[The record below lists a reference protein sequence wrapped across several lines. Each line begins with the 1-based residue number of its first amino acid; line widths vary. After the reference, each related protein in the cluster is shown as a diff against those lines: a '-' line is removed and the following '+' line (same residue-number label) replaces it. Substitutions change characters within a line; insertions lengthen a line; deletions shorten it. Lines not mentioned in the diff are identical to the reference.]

1 MTSGR
6 EWLIWTGLV
15 VVALAI
21 IFVGLAGT
29 GTSNTLRIAVGTETP
44 MQVQLSEDL
53 QRLIESET
61 RYRVRL
67 VETTSAREAQERL
80 LDQKVELALLT
91 PSALASSQPYVT
103 LGGVASQF
111 AQVTVPANGR
121 FALGPDSQVAARGF
135 GDSELL
141 VGSLARGLGIS
152 LEAGADAS
160 LLVGLLREDVVA
172 DQLAAGR
179 TLQPI
184 PGHRAFALANPLWQ
198 TAQLPVGVYLT
209 GTGAAPEQE
218 LATLATPVILA
229 SLPELA
235 DEVVA
240 DLATA
245 LESGLGQVIRQRYQA
260 QASAQ
265 VWPLLPHHRV
275 LTIQAR
281 DWNQIVREQWAWWL
295 DHKVLLGLVVL
306 GLLLLIAQ
314 GLIWRNL
321 RSRQRRSLLEREL
334 GGLID
339 QLVATDQQ
347 GRRETDLRMILQLED
362 DISHLK
368 VRGTRLIIDQGYLN
382 EPIVVVFYSQCEA
395 VRSYLNS
402 RLQARAQYDAAA

>member
-15 VVALAI
+15 LVALAI
-21 IFVGLAGT
+21 ISVGLAGT
-29 GTSNTLRIAVGTETP
+29 GTSNTLRIAVGTETS
-44 MQVQLSEDL
+44 MQVQLAEDL

-67 VETTSAREAQERL
+67 VETASAREAQEQL

-91 PSALASSQPYVT
+91 PSALAGGQPYVT
-103 LGGVASQF
+103 LGGIASQF
-111 AQVTVPANGR
+111 AQVTALANGQ
-121 FALGPDSQVAARGF
+121 FALGPNSLVAATGSD
-135 GDSELL
+135 DSELMA
-141 VGSLARGLGIS
+141 GNLARGLSIS
-152 LEAGADAS
+152 LNADADAS
-160 LLVGLLREDVVA
+160 LSVGLLREDAVA
-172 DQLAAGR
+172 SQLSAGQ
-179 TLQPI
+179 TLRPI

-198 TAQLPVGVYLT
+198 TAQLPAGVYLT

-218 LATLATPVILA
+218 LATLATPVMLA

-235 DEVVA
+235 DGVVV

-260 QASAQ
+260 EASAQ
-265 VWPLLPHHRV
+265 VWPLLPQHRV
-275 LTIQAR
+275 LTAQAR
-281 DWNQIVREQWAWWL
+281 DWNQILREQWAWWL
-295 DHKVLLGLVVL
+295 DHKLLLGLVVL
-306 GLLLLIAQ
+306 GLLLLFAQ
-314 GLIWRNL
+314 GLVWRQL
-321 RSRQRRSLLEREL
+321 RQRQRRGLLEREL

-339 QLVATDQQ
+339 QLIAIDQQ
-347 GRRETDLRMILQLED
+347 GRYETDLRVILQLED

-368 VRGTRLIIDQGYLN
+368 VRGTRLIVDQGYLN

-402 RLQARAQYDAAA
+402 RLRAREQYRVAA